1 MNSSVNLLTFHLLI
15 ETFSIDTH
23 CTVQLLEH
31 LTTVEIVIIFIFVPL
46 IFLFLQKKKKTQAV
60 KTFQLS
66 QYLIKVTSCL

>member
-46 IFLFLQKKKKTQAV
+46 IFLFLQKKKTQAV